1 MSVKYEGIIPPIVTP
16 FTASGEIDEEKI
28 RREMEICLDAGADGI
43 SVGGSTGEGPTLR
56 DEELTQLIKIAREYV
71 KEGSDKTV
79 VCGIMR
85 TCTRDAVRAGK
96 TAKEAGADAIMVT
109 PTDIMSWYQMQK
121 VCLIFIIQFLKKF
134 NFQQLFIM

>member
-79 VCGIMR
+79 VWKNCKGSR
-85 TCTRDAVRAGK
+85 GRCNYGYT
-96 TAKEAGADAIMVT
+96 
-109 PTDIMSWYQMQK
+109 Y
-121 VCLIFIIQFLKKF
+121 CL
-134 NFQQLFIM
+134 

>member
-71 KEGSDKTV
+71 KEGSDKTGKV
-79 VCGIMR
+79 WHGMR
-85 TCTRDAVRAGK
+85 KSLLPACRCLRA
-96 TAKEAGADAIMVT
+96 
-109 PTDIMSWYQMQK
+109 
-121 VCLIFIIQFLKKF
+121 
-134 NFQQLFIM
+134 

>member
-1 MSVKYEGIIPPIVTP
+1 
-16 FTASGEIDEEKI
+16 
-28 RREMEICLDAGADGI
+28 MEICLDAGADGI

-109 PTDIMSWYQMQK
+109 PTAY
-121 VCLIFIIQFLKKF
+121 V
-134 NFQQLFIM
+134 